1 MQITC
6 LTCLF
11 IWKKHHALK
20 AHRQIS
26 KKRCFEKY
34 CWYDQACQFSAL
46 QGIPWRSY
54 LENLTIDDKSINKR
68 ARLFTHQKMYGEEKI
83 TSTSNKVAKYFW
95 SSHRSRTSHR
105 RCSVKKGVLKNFA
118 SFTGKHLYWSLFY
131 EVTGLQP
138 ANFLKKRLQHK
149 CFSVEFAKLLRT
161 PILMNICKRLL
172 LEVFYKAVLKNFAI
186 FTGRR

>member
-1 MQITC
+1 MFRKVLLIWSSMPIFSFTGYT
-6 LTCLF
+6 LTELF
-11 IWKKHHALK
+11 RKPDNW
-20 AHRQIS
+20 RQIYKQTSSTFYTS
-26 KKRCFEKY
+26 K
-34 CWYDQACQFSAL
+34 DV
-46 QGIPWRSY
+46 WR
-54 LENLTIDDKSINKR
+54 R
-68 ARLFTHQKMYGEEKI
+68 KI
-83 TSTSNKVAKYFW
+83 TSTSNKVAKHFW

-118 SFTGKHLYWSLFY
+118 SFTGKHLYWSY
-131 EVTGLQP
+131 NTCITGLQP

-161 PILMNICKRLL
+161 LILMNICKRLL